1 MITVLRVAGF
11 RFVIYT
17 NDHEPAHLN
26 VYGDGEARIDIVEVA
41 AISNRGMSRR
51 DLVRALGIVQ
61 EHREAFL
68 ERWHEIHG

>member
-1 MITVLRVAGF
+1 
-11 RFVIYT
+11 
-17 NDHEPAHLN
+17 
-26 VYGDGEARIDIVEVA
+26 
-41 AISNRGMSRR
+41 MSRR